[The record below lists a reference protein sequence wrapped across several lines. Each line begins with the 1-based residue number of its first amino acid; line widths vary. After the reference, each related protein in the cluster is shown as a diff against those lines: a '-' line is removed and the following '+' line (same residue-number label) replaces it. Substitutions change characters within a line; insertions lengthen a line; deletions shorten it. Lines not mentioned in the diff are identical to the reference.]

1 MMTAR
6 HVRTVAWATL
16 PVIVVAIAALLIL
29 SRAKPAD
36 AHAILLRSDPQVNA
50 QLAISP
56 DQVVTFY
63 SEPLDE
69 RLSKIEV
76 FNGSGDNVDN
86 GELVFGP
93 AAEQMSVGVDG
104 DLDPGFYTVVWETL
118 SSVDGH
124 LFKGSFPFTVLNEDG
139 TQPGGPRFEVSG
151 GGAASTEPPNVI
163 TKWAQLLAAAALLGA
178 LAFVLWVNV
187 PATRNLS
194 DETRTASRRV
204 TWRNLQR
211 LAWPAVAALALTG
224 VAELLLQADQL
235 GGFDAVGDVLRN
247 DWGQRWIQRQ
257 IVLAGIIVA
266 LLVARATERSGRSSA
281 ALAAAWAAL
290 LGIVL
295 YQLLVAL
302 VSHGNT
308 IPGSFW
314 ATAADFMHLVSSSV
328 WVGSLAMLVLFLVN
342 VRNAP
347 EEDRAALQVGHLTRF
362 STIAA
367 TSVIVLLGT
376 GVLNALAQ
384 MPDLAALTETAYGRV
399 LLIKLGVTALL
410 LAVAGLNAFILRPRL
425 LADLEDGL
433 PADEVRQRM
442 RNAVRVELAIGVA
455 VLFTAAVLI
464 LHPTSRQLEQAEEVA
479 GQETE
484 AVVGYEQV
492 QPAQDLLINLTV
504 SPNVVGQNSFR
515 VFLFP
520 QGGGDIGEVLRVRL
534 RFAPPEQGAGQ
545 SEIDMEPAGTN
556 AYRAVGPFLV
566 SEGNWTI
573 NVDVRRA
580 EIDDVS
586 ASFPMPVEA
595 PDYAGGAYDTPLS
608 SGTWLTL
615 AAIVVIMIA
624 LAAAV
629 WLAEWPGLAEWS
641 PRVLRVGTAMFT
653 VIGIGMLAL
662 SVLPEKETTG
672 STNPF
677 DPTPESI
684 AIGQSLYTQNC
695 AACHGDD
702 GRGDGPQADSLPVR
716 PADFRQHVPYHQDEF
731 FFLVITNGLGDIMP
745 SFGEQLSEEERWHLV
760 NFLKSEFGT
769 DAQQSGQ

>member
-1 MMTAR
+1 MSVGQSRTA
-6 HVRTVAWATL
+6 TWATL
-16 PVIVVAIAALLIL
+16 PVILLAIAVLLALAQA
-29 SRAKPAD
+29 RPAD

-50 QLAISP
+50 ELAISP
-56 DQVVTFY
+56 DQVVAFY

-76 FNGSGDNVDN
+76 FDGSGGRVDN
-86 GELVFGP
+86 EEIVFGP
-93 AAEQMSVGVDG
+93 AVEQMSVGIDA
-104 DLDPGFYTVVWETL
+104 DLGPGFYTVVWETL

-139 TQPGGPRFEVSG
+139 TQPGGPRYEASG
-151 GGAASTEPPNVI
+151 GGAASTEPPNIVV
-163 TKWAQLLAAAALLGA
+163 KWLQLLAGAMLLGA
-178 LAFVLWVNV
+178 LAFTLWVNV
-187 PATRNLS
+187 PATQSLEEDVRV
-194 DETRTASRRV
+194 ASRKAV
-204 TWRNLQR
+204 WRSLQL
-211 LAWPAVAALALTG
+211 LAWISVAVLAITG
-224 VAELLLQADQL
+224 VQEMLLQADQL
-235 GGFDAVGDVLRN
+235 GGFDAVGDVLKN

-257 IVLAGIIVA
+257 IVLAGIAIA
-266 LLVARATERSGRSSA
+266 LLVARAAERSGRSRG
-281 ALAAAWAAL
+281 ALAAAWTAL
-290 LGIVL
+290 LGML
-295 YQLLVAL
+295 MYQLLVAL

-314 ATAADFMHLVSSSV
+314 ATAADFLHLVSSSV
-328 WVGSLAMLVLFLVN
+328 WIGSLAMLVLFLVN
-342 VRNAP
+342 VRSAA
-347 EEDRAALQVGHLTRF
+347 EEDRAALQIGHLTRF

-367 TSVIVLLGT
+367 TSVIVLIGT

-384 MPDLAALTETAYGRV
+384 VPDPVALTDTAYGRV
-399 LLIKLGVTALL
+399 LLIKLGVTAVL

-433 PADEVRQRM
+433 PADDVRQRM

-464 LHPTSRQLEQAEEVA
+464 LHPTSRQLDQAEAVA

-520 QGGGDIGEVLRVRL
+520 QGGGDMGDVLRVRL

-580 EIDDVS
+580 EIDDVT
-586 ASFPMPVEA
+586 ASFPVPVEA
-595 PDYAGGAYDTPLS
+595 PDYAGGAYDAPLS

-615 AAIVVIMIA
+615 AAIFVIMLA

-641 PRVLRVGTAMFT
+641 PRVLRVGTAMFV
-653 VIGIGMLAL
+653 VIGVGMLAL
-662 SVLPEKETTG
+662 SVLPEKETAG
-672 STNPF
+672 SANPF

-684 AIGQSLYTQNC
+684 AIGRSLYTQNC
-695 AACHGDD
+695 ATCHGDD
-702 GRGDGPQADSLPVR
+702 GRGDGPQADSLPVA

-731 FFLVITNGLGDIMP
+731 FFLVITNGLGEIMP

-769 DAQQSGQ
+769 DGQQSGQ